1 MNNKKGFTLVELL
14 VVIVILGIVSGL
26 SIPLIRNIRE
36 NNEKKEYITYMNT
49 VKYSAKLYV
58 DSYGEDMFGKRKSGC
73 SLIRYSD
80 LHQKGLLKDIP
91 IDKVSCASDDNTFV
105 KVVKIDGK
113 YGYATSIGCG
123 RVASNGQIIIDTT
136 LSSTSNIITTEC
148 DLDSSTV
155 MNLIASPK
163 ESASIKYK
171 QRNVKLTITS
181 NTGINDNMQIYYG
194 FSYNQDTNVINNSWK
209 PLPVKVLG
217 KKKQKEKI
225 LAGET
230 ISITTDDLTTPANV
244 TGKLYLVVRIDT
256 LENLTTESWT
266 KDGEKNG
273 FEYFG
278 PYIVDNTKP
287 EFNDSTIVS
296 SEDGFQSVYP
306 QLQLKVTD
314 EKYSTDNDLRMCI
327 SYDDD
332 KCSTSLNDFKNNS
345 LYEKYD
351 ANKVLPAI
359 KDTYDSSSH
368 TIYVTVVDA
377 AGNYEKKQFNYRIA
391 RKWTLTYDSNGGN
404 TCDPSSKSYIF
415 NDWEKNLTWGDLCE
429 PTRSNFNF
437 LGWNTNDD
445 GTGNS
450 FTKESIVDSDI
461 TIYADWEPYILI
473 WDYYYIGDSQ
483 EFKAPRTGVYLIEL
497 YGAQG
502 GTGRRDG
509 AARSGGQGGYVK
521 GEIFLEKGA
530 ILSVYVGG
538 MGGSVS
544 CTASIG
550 GSGGWNGGAKGG
562 NDTNGDSHCSKDAAG
577 GGGGATDVRRG
588 GTTLNDRILVAGG
601 GGGGSFGYIGG
612 NGGDSDN
619 TNGKQGNGSGGCSYN
634 GGSGGGGGGYYGG
647 KTVCRED
654 GKGYGGSSYISDI
667 FENTS
672 SLLGGREGDGHAT
685 ITYIA
690 R

>member
-1 MNNKKGFTLVELL
+1 MKNKKGFTLVELL
-14 VVIVILGIVSGL
+14 VVIVILGIVTGL
-26 SIPLIRNIRE
+26 SIPLLRNIRE
-36 NNEKKEYITYMNT
+36 NNEKKEYITYMDT

-73 SLIRYSD
+73 SMIRYSD
-80 LHQKGLLKDIP
+80 LHEKGLLNDIP

-136 LSSTSNIITTEC
+136 LSSTSNIITTGC
-148 DLDSSTV
+148 DLNSSTV

-217 KKKQKEKI
+217 KNKQKEKI

-244 TGKLYLVVRIDT
+244 TGKLYLVVRIDK
-256 LENLTTESWT
+256 LENLATESWT

-278 PYIVDNTKP
+278 PYIVDNIKP

-296 SEDGFQSVYP
+296 SEDGFHSIYP

-332 KCSTSLNDFKNNS
+332 TCPYSLNDFKS
-345 LYEKYD
+345 KEYEKYE

-377 AGNYEKKQFNYRIA
+377 AGNYEKKQFTYRIA

-404 TCDPSSKSYIF
+404 ACDPSSKSYIF

-437 LGWNTNDD
+437 LGWKTTDD
-445 GTGNS
+445 ETGIS
-450 FTKESIVDSDI
+450 FTKDSIVDSNM
-461 TIYADWEPYILI
+461 TIYAEWEPDILT
-473 WDYYYIGDSQ
+473 WDYDYIGDSQ
-483 EFKAPRTGVYLIEL
+483 EFKAPRTGVYIIEL

-521 GEIFLEKGA
+521 GEILLEKDE
-530 ILSVYVGG
+530 ILSIYVGG

-550 GSGGWNGGAKGG
+550 GAGGWNGGAKGG
-562 NDTNGDSHCSKDAAG
+562 NDTNTDSHCSKDAAG

-654 GKGYGGSSYISDI
+654 GKGYGGSSYISEI